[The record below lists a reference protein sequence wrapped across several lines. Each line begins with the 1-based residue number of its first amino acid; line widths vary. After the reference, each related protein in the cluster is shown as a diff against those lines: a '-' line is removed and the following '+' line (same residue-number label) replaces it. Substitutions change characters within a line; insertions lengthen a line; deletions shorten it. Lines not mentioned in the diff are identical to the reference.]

1 MEMKHS
7 LSMQQKPTLIM
18 TQRLQH
24 ALKLLQMPTLELQ
37 QALKMELER
46 NPLLEEVDEVE
57 EVQEIEEVKKEV
69 GQEETDAPAEK
80 EAPAETEVKA
90 EQEVD
95 WGELWPDQFET
106 VSSPRTDDGDAE
118 FYERVPVTVKSLGD
132 HLLEQ
137 LRLSNLDEQGMI
149 LGDFLIGSI
158 DENGYLQTTVEEVA
172 ETFQVTPEKVEE
184 ALAVIQT
191 FEPAGIGARNL
202 QECLWIQIVQKK
214 MEATLSGRIIQEQFD
229 NLLAKRFSEIARNL
243 KCTVE
248 DVQAASDTIGTL
260 DPRPAQ
266 EIAAEETRYVT
277 PDLIV
282 ERVGE
287 DFVVALNDR
296 NVPRLR
302 ISSAY
307 QQMLRNKGSVE
318 DTTRKYITEKLNSAK
333 WLIQTIEQRRKT
345 MIKVMR
351 RIVEEQRE
359 FFEKGVEGLRPLT
372 LQQIANQIGMHESTV
387 SRVTTNKYVQT
398 PRGVFELKY
407 FFSSGLQTEDGDD
420 VSAKVAKGKISQLIQ
435 GEDKKEPLSD
445 QRIAEL
451 LHESGLRIAR
461 RTVAKYR
468 EALRILPARARRR
481 YATRIE
487 S

>member
-1 MEMKHS
+1 MEMKHG

-69 GQEETDAPAEK
+69 GQEEAEPVESEPK
-80 EAPAETEVKA
+80 D
-90 EQEVD
+90 QEVD

-106 VSSPRTDDGDAE
+106 VSAPRVDDGDAE

-137 LRLSNLDEQGMI
+137 LRLSKLDEEAMAIGE
-149 LGDFLIGSI
+149 FLIGSI
-158 DENGYLQTTVEEVA
+158 DENGYLQTSVEELA
-172 ETFQVTPEKVEE
+172 ETFQVTPERVEE
-184 ALAVIQT
+184 VLAVVQT
-191 FEPAGIGARNL
+191 FEPAGVGARNL
-202 QECLWIQIVQKK
+202 QECLWIQLLQKK
-214 MEATLSGRIIQEQFD
+214 QETTLAGRIVQEQFE

-243 KCTVE
+243 KCSVE
-248 DVQAASDTIGTL
+248 DVQAASDLIGTL

-266 EIAAEETRYVT
+266 EIAAEETRYVV

-307 QQMLRNKGSVE
+307 QQMLRQKSSTQ
-318 DTTRKYITEKLNSAK
+318 DDTRKYITEKLNSAK

-351 RIVEEQRE
+351 RIVEEQRD
-359 FFEKGVEGLRPLT
+359 FFERGVEGLKPLT

-407 FFSSGLQTEDGDD
+407 FFSSGLQTEEGDD
-420 VSAKVAKGKISQLIQ
+420 ISAKVAKGKISQLISN
-435 GEDKKEPLSD
+435 EDKREPLSD

-451 LHESGLRIAR
+451 LHEQGLKIAR

-481 YATRIE
+481 YA
-487 S
+487 

>member
-1 MEMKHS
+1 MEMKHG

-37 QALKMELER
+37 QALKIELER

-57 EVQEIEEVKKEV
+57 EVQEIEDVKQEV
-69 GQEETDAPAEK
+69 GQTEAEPAETDAAK
-80 EAPAETEVKA
+80 D
-90 EQEVD
+90 QEID
-95 WGELWPDQFET
+95 WGELWPDQFDN
-106 VSSPRTDDGDAE
+106 VSAPRIADGDAE
-118 FYERVPVTVKSLGD
+118 FYERIPITVKSLGD

-137 LRLSNLDEQGMI
+137 LRLSDLDPEGLAI
-149 LGDFLIGSI
+149 GEYLIGSL
-158 DENGYLQTTVEEVA
+158 DQNGYLQTSIDEAAEQLGVSPERVEEV
-172 ETFQVTPEKVEE
+172 
-184 ALAVIQT
+184 LAVVQT
-191 FEPAGIGARNL
+191 FEPSGVGARNL
-202 QECLWIQIVQKK
+202 QECLWIQIGQRKL
-214 MEATLSGRIIQEQFD
+214 ETSLAGRIIQEQFD
-229 NLLAKRFSEIARNL
+229 NLLGKRFSEIARNL

-248 DVQAASDTIGTL
+248 DVQKASDLIGTL

-277 PDLIV
+277 PDLVV

-302 ISSAY
+302 ISQAY
-307 QQMLRNKGSVE
+307 QQMLRNKSQGHDE
-318 DTTRKYITEKLNSAK
+318 TRKYITEKLNSAK

-359 FFEKGVEGLRPLT
+359 FFEKGVEGMKPLT

-407 FFSSGLQTEDGDD
+407 FFSSGLATEEGDD
-420 VSAKVAKGKISQLIQ
+420 VSAKVAKDRISQLIQ
-435 GEDKKEPLSD
+435 GEDKRDPLSD

-451 LHESGLRIAR
+451 LHEDGLKIAR

-481 YATRIE
+481 YT
-487 S
+487 

>member
-69 GQEETDAPAEK
+69 GQEEAETPAET

-106 VSSPRTDDGDAE
+106 ISSPRTDNGDAE

-137 LRLSNLDEQGMI
+137 LRLSNLDEQAMI
-149 LGDFLIGSI
+149 IGDFLIGSI
-158 DENGYLQTTVEEVA
+158 DENGYLQTTVEEVG
-172 ETFQVTPEKVEE
+172 ETFQVSPEKVEE
-184 ALAVIQT
+184 VLAVIQT

-214 MEATLSGRIIQEQFD
+214 METTLAGRIIQEQFD

-266 EIAAEETRYVT
+266 EIAAEETRYAV
-277 PDLIV
+277 PDLLV

-287 DFVVALNDR
+287 DFGVALNDP

-307 QQMLRNKGSVE
+307 QQMLRNKNSTQ
-318 DTTRKYITEKLNSAK
+318 DSTRKYITEKLNSAK

-351 RIVEEQRE
+351 RIVEEQKD
-359 FFEKGVEGLRPLT
+359 FFERGVEGLKPLT

-398 PRGVFELKY
+398 PPGVFELKY
-407 FFSSGLQTEDGDD
+407 FFPTGLATDDGED
-420 VSAKVAKGKISQLIQ
+420 VSAKTARDRIKNLIAD
-435 GEDKKEPLSD
+435 EDTKDPLSD
-445 QRIAEL
+445 QKIAE
-451 LHESGLRIAR
+451 
-461 RTVAKYR
+461 
-468 EALRILPARARRR
+468 
-481 YATRIE
+481 
-487 S
+487 

>member
-57 EVQEIEEVKKEV
+57 EEQEIEEVKKEV
-69 GQEETDAPAEK
+69 GQEEAEQ
-80 EAPAETEVKA
+80 PPETEAKQ
-90 EQEVD
+90 EQEID

-106 VSSPRTDDGDAE
+106 ISTPRTEDGDAE
-118 FYERVPVTVKSLGD
+118 FYERVPITVKSLGD

-137 LRLSNLDEQGMI
+137 LRMHELDPQAMEIGE
-149 LGDFLIGSI
+149 FLVGSI

-172 ETFQVTPEKVEE
+172 DTFQVTPERVEE
-184 ALAVIQT
+184 VLAVIQT

-202 QECLWIQIVQKK
+202 QECLWIQVVAKK
-214 MEATLSGRIIQEQFD
+214 MECTLSGRIIQEQFD
-229 NLLAKRFSEIARNL
+229 NLLSKRFSEIARNL

-302 ISSAY
+302 ISNAY

-481 YATRIE
+481 YASRIE
-487 S
+487 N

>member
-1 MEMKHS
+1 MELKHG
-7 LSMQQKPTLIM
+7 LSMNLKPTLIM

-37 QALKMELER
+37 QALKTELER

-57 EVQEIEEVKKEV
+57 EVQEMEEIKEEV
-69 GQEETDAPAEK
+69 GQTEADAPETPEAEK
-80 EAPAETEVKA
+80 EKEI
-90 EQEVD
+90 D
-95 WGELWPDQFET
+95 WGELWPDNFESAST
-106 VSSPRTDDGDAE
+106 PRVDDPDAE
-118 FYERVPVTVKSLGD
+118 FYERVPVTVTSLGE
-132 HLLEQ
+132 HLSEQ
-137 LRLSNLDEQGMI
+137 LRFAK
-149 LGDFLIGSI
+149 LGEEELPIGEYLIGSL
-158 DENGYLQTTVEEVA
+158 DENGYLQTTIEEVA
-172 ETFQVTPEKVEE
+172 EHFGVAPEKVEE
-184 ALAVIQT
+184 VLTVIQT
-191 FEPAGIGARNL
+191 FEPAGVGARNL

-214 MEATLSGRIIQEQFD
+214 LEGTLAARIIQEQFD
-229 NLLAKRFSEIARNL
+229 NLLSKRFAEIARNL

-248 DVQAASDTIGTL
+248 EVQVAGDLIATL
-260 DPRPAQ
+260 DPRPGQ
-266 EIAAEETRYVT
+266 EIAAEETKYVV

-287 DFVVALNDR
+287 DFVVTLNDR

-302 ISSAY
+302 ISAAY
-307 QQMLRNKGSVE
+307 QEMLRSKGSNRDE
-318 DTTRKYITEKLNSAK
+318 TRKYITEKLNSAK

-351 RIVEEQRE
+351 RIVEEQRD

-387 SRVTTNKYVQT
+387 SRVTTSKYVQT

-420 VSAKVAKGKISQLIQ
+420 VSAKVAKDKISTLIAN
-435 GEDKKEPLSD
+435 EDKGEPLSD

-451 LHESGLRIAR
+451 LHEQGLKIAR

-468 EALRILPARARRR
+468 EALRLLPARARRR
-481 YATRIE
+481 YD
-487 S
+487 

>member
-7 LSMQQKPTLIM
+7 LSMQQKPMLIM

-57 EVQEIEEVKKEV
+57 EVQEIEEVKQEV
-69 GQEETDAPAEK
+69 GQTEAETPDPAPKEK
-80 EAPAETEVKA
+80 ED
-90 EQEVD
+90 QEID
-95 WGELWPDQFET
+95 WGELWPDQFEN
-106 VSSPRTDDGDAE
+106 VSAPRVNDGDAE
-118 FYERVPVTVKSLGD
+118 FYERVPITVKSLGD

-137 LRLSNLDEQGMI
+137 LRLGNLDERGLEI
-149 LGDFLIGSI
+149 GDYLIGSL
-158 DENGYLQTTVEEVA
+158 DENGYLQTSIEEVA
-172 ETFQVTPEKVEE
+172 ETFGIAPEKIEE
-184 ALAVIQT
+184 VLAVVQT
-191 FEPAGIGARNL
+191 FEPAGVGARNL
-202 QECLWIQIVQKK
+202 QECLWIQIVQKR
-214 MEATLSGRIIQEQFD
+214 MESTLAGRIIQEQFD

-243 KCTVE
+243 KCTIE
-248 DVQAASDTIGTL
+248 DVQAASDLIGTL

-266 EIAAEETRYVT
+266 EIAAEETRYVV

-282 ERVGE
+282 DRVGE
-287 DFVVALNDR
+287 DFVVVLNDK

-302 ISSAY
+302 ISHAY
-307 QQMLRNKGSVE
+307 QQMLRNKSATQ
-318 DTTRKYITEKLNSAK
+318 DDTRKYITEKLNSAK

-351 RIVEEQRE
+351 RIVEEQRD
-359 FFEKGVEGLRPLT
+359 FFEKGVEGLKPLT

-387 SRVTTNKYVQT
+387 SRVTTSKYVQT

-407 FFSSGLQTEDGDD
+407 FFSSGLQTEEGDD
-420 VSAKVAKGKISQLIQ
+420 VSAKVAKEKISHLIQ
-435 GEDKKEPLSD
+435 GEDKMEPLSD

-451 LHESGLRIAR
+451 LHEQGLKIAR

-481 YATRIE
+481 YT
-487 S
+487 